1 MMCSPLDDDDGGC
14 RRRAEL
20 FTSAI
25 SIANDATV
33 SLWSSG
39 WSADIFALTA
49 ICTHTHTNTKMGTNV
64 WGGPAVLTVTWAA
77 MMAMEDVMNGGNEN
91 GE

>member
-1 MMCSPLDDDDGGC
+1 MVFRLEC
-14 RRRAEL
+14 RYFRVNGNL
-20 FTSAI
+20 
-25 SIANDATV
+25 
-33 SLWSSG
+33 
-39 WSADIFALTA
+39 
-49 ICTHTHTNTKMGTNV
+49 HTHENTKMGTNV